1 MGNKMTWLVNYFKG
15 LLSNGIHPFA
25 AEEVAKDDD
34 HLVNNIKT
42 VLKIDK
48 QIKGH
53 TGFVTTTPSSFEIV
67 NNYWMSHVRQSYN
80 IDDKITHTFYNIT
93 QNVPKYLSN
102 ILNGKGDHTYK
113 IKFNDDYTLMLS
125 AWNIHIECKEEY
137 NGLLFYNHYEN
148 ISKIK
153 EMSQFFPKLKQLIK
167 NNPNILDKYTEYKN
181 SGIRKINIQI

>member
-1 MGNKMTWLVNYFKG
+1 
-15 LLSNGIHPFA
+15 
-25 AEEVAKDDD
+25 
-34 HLVNNIKT
+34 
-42 VLKIDK
+42 
-48 QIKGH
+48 
-53 TGFVTTTPSSFEIV
+53 
-67 NNYWMSHVRQSYN
+67 MSHVRQSYN